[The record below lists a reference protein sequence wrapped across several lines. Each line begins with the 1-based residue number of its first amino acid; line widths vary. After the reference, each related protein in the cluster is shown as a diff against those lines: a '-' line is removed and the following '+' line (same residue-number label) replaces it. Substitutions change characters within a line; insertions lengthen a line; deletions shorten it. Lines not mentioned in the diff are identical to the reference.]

1 MTFNAV
7 ITAGGRVEGAY
18 ARAIGTQVKALAT
31 VRGSTLLARAIE
43 AAREAGAARIA
54 IVGGDEVRTA
64 VSDRVDKIVPE
75 DVSGSQNVLAAL
87 NAWSFDEPL
96 LYLTSDMPYVN
107 GAVLHEFIAR
117 VPPDTLALPLTE
129 EPDYERRFPGAPAHG
144 LVLAGERITNG
155 GAFLIPAGAASI
167 VESVATRFFDA
178 RKSLFQMARLL
189 GLVMLAQFALRR
201 LTIARLE
208 DHALRILGIQA
219 RAVRNSA
226 PELAFDCDTLADLE
240 YARERP

>member
-7 ITAGGRVEGAY
+7 ITAGGRVDGAY
-18 ARAIGTQVKALAT
+18 ALAIGTDVKALAT
-31 VRGSTLLARAIE
+31 VRGSTLLARAID

-54 IVGGDEVRTA
+54 VVGGDEVRTA
-64 VSDRVDKIVPE
+64 AAHRVDKIVPE
-75 DVSGSQNVLAAL
+75 AASGSENVLAAL
-87 NAWSFDEPL
+87 HAWPANERL

-107 GAVLHEFIAR
+107 GAAVRDFVAR
-117 VPPDTLALPLTE
+117 VPPGTLALPLTE
-129 EPDYERRFPGAPAHG
+129 EADYERRFPDAPAHG

-155 GAFLIPAGAASI
+155 GAFIIPAGAAPSI
-167 VESVATRFFDA
+167 ETFATRFFGA

-189 GLVMLAQFALRR
+189 GFVMLAEFASRR
-201 LTIARLE
+201 LTISRLE
-208 DHALRILGIQA
+208 RHALRLLGIDA

-240 YARERP
+240 YARERA